1 MKKEFGTQIFSSMN
15 EFNQQSHLLGLPHSS
30 MEDLVIFACSLS
42 RSRAVSKRK
51 IEKIPQ
57 MVPVPY

>member
-42 RSRAVSKRK
+42 RNRAVSKRK
-51 IEKIPQ
+51 IEKIP
-57 MVPVPY
+57 